1 MATGST
7 VCGMYGLVS
16 ENCMS
21 GILDISH
28 INVDFMWGI
37 HMWILSLYKGMC
49 DMLDALKNFIW
60 SMRESEGGGER
71 ERERVTKWTRH
82 LLNLPH
88 FVDIQQREL
97 APWSTTL
104 PSCTKINLEIYSSF

>member
-60 SMRESEGGGER
+60 SMREREGGGER
-71 ERERVTKWTRH
+71 ERESYHMDKAS
-82 LLNLPH
+82 
-88 FVDIQQREL
+88 IE
-97 APWSTTL
+97 
-104 PSCTKINLEIYSSF
+104 SSAFCKYPAKRISAM